1 MFGAKALIEKKV
13 WNLILLEPSIES
25 YVIAEKSIVY
35 TLFWNVCILSHS
47 SEIKGLC
54 STTINA
60 KVKHSKFD
68 IFLSFIL
75 CNFIISSNTEFSG
88 SLWAFI
94 RWKHKDK
101 KKPFGIS
108 YYKNRKILKHLSRA
122 LSRAPYQPWVPTSYF
137 WKVYYLLFHL

>member
-54 STTINA
+54 SIANFLLRFWCFH
-60 KVKHSKFD
+60 VKFD
-68 IFLSFIL
+68 NLKLASAGNGSWQCLIFPWNTYIITISLFLVGNIGLFIFSSYL
-75 CNFIISSNTEFSG
+75 ISIG
-88 SLWAFI
+88 ILGVI
-94 RWKHKDK
+94 LQMK
-101 KKPFGIS
+101 KE
-108 YYKNRKILKHLSRA
+108 ILL
-122 LSRAPYQPWVPTSYF
+122 TNI
-137 WKVYYLLFHL
+137 